1 MVKKITELTEDCK
14 AQLDEFYNSDFSN
27 NLQFRLEQRKS
38 GGNPIINQFLKTDF
52 IFVFVVTG
60 GHGLVLFH
68 RHANILVKWH
78 VH

>member
-1 MVKKITELTEDCK
+1 MNVLLQERL
-14 AQLDEFYNSDFSN
+14 NSQVQYSFFGNGIFS
-27 NLQFRLEQRKS
+27 
-38 GGNPIINQFLKTDF
+38 FLF